1 MLDVLF
7 QNAKEQTW
15 LIYLKKI
22 RKKLRKKNSKYFF
35 GVEKKYLSMI
45 EVTGLSFWT
54 CGLLII
60 LTFFSGTKAV
70 DFTNL
75 LLYRERLGKLIYKK
89 KLSISCKCIEVLF
102 FCWRFSLK
110 TLSKK
115 TLIFVG
121 EIFER
126 DKKKWIVVSFFLF
139 KRFFFFSRW

>member
-1 MLDVLF
+1 M
-7 QNAKEQTW
+7 
-15 LIYLKKI
+15 
-22 RKKLRKKNSKYFF
+22 RKKKSKYFF

-102 FCWRFSLK
+102 FVEDSA
-110 TLSKK
+110 
-115 TLIFVG
+115 
-121 EIFER
+121 
-126 DKKKWIVVSFFLF
+126 
-139 KRFFFFSRW
+139 